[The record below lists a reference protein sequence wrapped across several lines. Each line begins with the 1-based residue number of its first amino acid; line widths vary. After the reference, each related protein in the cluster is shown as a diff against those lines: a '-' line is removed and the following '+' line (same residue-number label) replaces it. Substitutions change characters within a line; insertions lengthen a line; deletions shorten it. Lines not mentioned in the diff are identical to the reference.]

1 MGYYSEDKSPERHSI
16 HGNSPSPIRPRRDMD
31 IHLPNAPPKTNKK
44 GYPPKRGPRWPHKAS
59 KMSQD
64 EIWGP
69 FWVQNGVQ
77 NGPQNCQKNDLA
89 ETLIFDTPLKP
100 NQSF

>member
-1 MGYYSEDKSPERHSI
+1 MGSGVEEGPLPFEVHFGTFSFKKCYQKTIKER
-16 HGNSPSPIRPRRDMD
+16 
-31 IHLPNAPPKTNKK
+31 
-44 GYPPKRGPRWPHKAS
+44 YPPKRGPRWPHKAS

-77 NGPQNCQKNDLA
+77 NGPQNGQKKQLSRNLD
-89 ETLIFDTPLKP
+89 F
-100 NQSF
+100 